1 MLCLGDEPLVD
12 AGSVIGAMSQYVD
25 VVVTTNDS
33 RRGPAEQR
41 TRVGRA
47 GVPTHVPIVAA
58 ADAVVERLAS
68 LDCDRVFVVGMDG
81 LRAHLEARGVTVVR
95 DRTHPYD
102 AVVTGCVP
110 DLGALDPADVA
121 ALVGERPWLV
131 TNADV
136 TVPTP
141 SGALPD
147 TGAVIA
153 HVGPAVGRLPEVC
166 GKPSDWMT
174 SATERVVG
182 EIEHA
187 VVIGDG
193 IATDLAWA
201 RSRGW
206 GSVLIG
212 HDIGAARDADAVVAR
227 LRDCLV

>member
-12 AGSVIGAMSQYVD
+12 AGSVIGAMSQYAD

-41 TRVGRA
+41 TRVRRA
-47 GVPTHVPIVAA
+47 GVPTSVPIVAA

-68 LDCDRVFVVGMDG
+68 LGCARVAVVGTDG
-81 LRAHLEARGVTVVR
+81 LRAHLEARGVTVVGQ
-95 DRTHPYD
+95 RTRHYD
-102 AVVTGCVP
+102 AVVTGSVP
-110 DLGALDPADVA
+110 DPDVLDPAGVA
-121 ALVGERPWLV
+121 DLVGDRPWLA
-131 TNADV
+131 TNADI

-141 SGALPD
+141 GGPVPD

-153 HVGPAVGRLPEVC
+153 RVAPAVGRLPEVC

-174 SATERVVG
+174 AATSRVAG
-182 EIEHA
+182 QIEHA

-201 RSRGW
+201 GRRGW
-206 GSVLIG
+206 ASVLIG
-212 HDIGAARDADAVVAR
+212 SGGADLGADVVVAG
-227 LRDCLV
+227 LQDCLV